1 LADSSEGVS
10 NNWAVFRAEAPP
22 AATQQASEGVST
34 NNWAVFRAEPPKTK
48 TGRDL
53 DVAFEDAAEKLQKK
67 FGAAAVSS
75 GRGRIYP
82 TSTPTS
88 FRHIETQRQEGALRR
103 LALNLRPTR
112 LSGTGFVVPTAAPG
126 SADNAIRTEAGRPVV
141 DPIPPEM
148 QIGGLTYGTRLFDLG
163 EKSWEEQLEG
173 LDEAEANA
181 AEAIRRSRE
190 RCSWS
195 TIELSEPIESPW
207 LPQSPL
213 QRRRAESVETGTKRP
228 PMKGT
233 AVPTRGSS
241 VAALAVSGVS
251 TKRDCSLNRNAHA
264 FDLRYKQFLQQ
275 AGLQA
280 RGDPSPM
287 ASRRVSSRGA
297 PMASPRGSLPALSAQ
312 AVTSR
317 AGLGASQ
324 LPELRSTRSVAAL
337 GASQHSPE
345 RRNSRSLAAL
355 GNSPL
360 RPNPSTSRKM
370 LSASAA

>member
-1 LADSSEGVS
+1 
-10 NNWAVFRAEAPP
+10 VFRAEA
-22 AATQQASEGVST
+22 
-34 NNWAVFRAEPPKTK
+34 PKTK

-82 TSTPTS
+82 TSTPTTI
-88 FRHIETQRQEGALRR
+88 RHIETQRQEGALRR

-126 SADNAIRTEAGRPVV
+126 SADNVIRTEAGRPVV

-207 LPQSPL
+207 RPQSPL

-233 AVPTRGSS
+233 AVPTR
-241 VAALAVSGVS
+241 
-251 TKRDCSLNRNAHA
+251 
-264 FDLRYKQFLQQ
+264 
-275 AGLQA
+275 GLQA

-345 RRNSRSLAAL
+345 RRSPRSLAAL
-355 GNSPL
+355 GIF
-360 RPNPSTSRKM
+360 
-370 LSASAA
+370 AAAAAPPKFFNI